1 MTTPTN
7 ALALVTQG
15 DEALQRL
22 PKSKADQIREIFI
35 PMAEMAEA
43 FDDQYNEVMA
53 EAAKEVTPEVSARA
67 RRLRLDIA
75 KVRVQA
81 EHARKGAKSQYL
93 LASQAIDGTARIL
106 KWAISEK
113 EEALEAIEKHAER
126 MEAER
131 LERLQAERAEI
142 LSEYVEDAHE
152 RRLSDMDEDVW
163 TAYLAAKR
171 QEHEDRIEAERL
183 AEEARKE
190 RERVEQ
196 LTRERERE
204 VAPVFAFFEAPDGV
218 ELGELPE
225 EEYAQVLNAARAGL
239 AEHEAEQA
247 RIRAENERLAK
258 EKAAAEAKAKR
269 EREKA
274 EAAAKAAEEKARK
287 EREAAEAAQR
297 EELAR
302 IEAEREEERQ
312 AAEEAARAERARL
325 EAEAKA
331 ERERIEEE
339 ARAREAKAAAERERE
354 RKKAEAERAR
364 LAAMAEHSM
373 RLFLSLDALVHLIE
387 GHEIAGHPDV
397 APVLAEAREVIG
409 AVRESAPDE
418 AQLALVEG

>member
-7 ALALVTQG
+7 ALALVAQG
-15 DEALQRL
+15 DTALQKL
-22 PKSKADQIREIFI
+22 PASKADQIRAVFI
-35 PMAEMAEA
+35 PMAELAEG

-53 EAAKEVTPEVSARA
+53 EAAEEVTPEVSARA

-81 EHARKGAKSQYL
+81 EHARKEAKAQYL

-142 LSEYVEDAHE
+142 LSEYVQDAHE
-152 RRLSDMDEDVW
+152 RRLADMDEDVW
-163 TAYLAAKR
+163 AAYLATKR
-171 QEHEDRIEAERL
+171 QEHEDRLEAERL

-190 RERVEQ
+190 RERVER
-196 LTRERERE
+196 LTRERQAAL
-204 VAPVFAFFEAPDGV
+204 APFYSFVDEAAYKAAGDLSDGDF
-218 ELGELPE
+218 GK
-225 EEYAQVLNAARAGL
+225 VLAAAME
-239 AEHEAEQA
+239 AKDDHDAEQE
-247 RIRAENERLAK
+247 RVRAENERLAK

-287 EREAAEAAQR
+287 EREAAEAARR

-302 IEAEREEERQ
+302 IEAEREKERK
-312 AAEEAARAERARL
+312 AAEEAARKERARL
-325 EAEAKA
+325 EAEAKD
-331 ERERIEEE
+331 ERERVEAE
-339 ARAREAKAAAERERE
+339 ARAREAKAAEERERE
-354 RKKAEAERAR
+354 RKRAEAERAR
-364 LAAMAEHSM
+364 LAAMVEGAPAVVAAARALVDELVGHAIA
-373 RLFLSLDALVHLIE
+373 RNPEVAPLIAALREALDAAE
-387 GHEIAGHPDV
+387 
-397 APVLAEAREVIG
+397 PVDA
-409 AVRESAPDE
+409 DE